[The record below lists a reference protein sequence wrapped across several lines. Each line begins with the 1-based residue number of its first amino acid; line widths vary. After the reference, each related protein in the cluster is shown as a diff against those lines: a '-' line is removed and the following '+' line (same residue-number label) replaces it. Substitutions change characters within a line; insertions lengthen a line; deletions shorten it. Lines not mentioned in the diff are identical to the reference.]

1 MLGLILHIFK
11 ILSND
16 VEDVKGNGSYIGFSK
31 SPNVMS
37 INKSFETQLNE
48 CANIQHLKN
57 IIQEFM

>member
-1 MLGLILHIFK
+1 M
-11 ILSND
+11 
-16 VEDVKGNGSYIGFSK
+16 EEVKGNGSYIGFSK